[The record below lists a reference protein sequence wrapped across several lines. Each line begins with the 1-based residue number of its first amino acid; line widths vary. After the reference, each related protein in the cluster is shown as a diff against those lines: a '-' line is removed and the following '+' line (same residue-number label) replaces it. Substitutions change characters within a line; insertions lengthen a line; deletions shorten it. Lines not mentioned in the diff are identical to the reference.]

1 MATAMA
7 MVTTIDTAIAMATAM
22 AMITILDTVI
32 AMTIVTVTDRAN

>member
-7 MVTTIDTAIAMATAM
+7 ILTTIDTAIAMATAM
-22 AMITILDTVI
+22 AMITVMDTAI